1 NRCEIIMLG
10 FHPQNAVFYI
20 MEITNIQR
28 WQDARKHLQFRSFCR
43 HKSLNQINK
52 ETNSQYTEDFSS
64 GGNLSFFVVVR
75 EADNS
80 EKIENKSNGNQDPQ
94 DNEKFS
100 FQHKGL
106 GNKVRFR

>member
-1 NRCEIIMLG
+1 MFR
-10 FHPQNAVFYI
+10 FHTQNAVFHI
-20 MEITNIQR
+20 IEITNIQWR
-28 WQDARKHLQFRSFCR
+28 KDARKHLQFRSFCR

-52 ETNSQYTEDFSS
+52 ETDSQYTEDFSS
-64 GGNLSFFVVVR
+64 GGNRSFFVVVR
-75 EADNS
+75 LADNS